1 MGEYS
6 CENEYDAKGAY
17 LCPGFIDAHV
27 HIESSMVTPNSYARV
42 VLPQGTTAVI
52 ADPHEIANVCGTEG
66 IWAMYKMS
74 NMMPLW
80 VYFMMPSCVPAT
92 PFDHAGASI
101 YADDMKQLAQKSR
114 MLGLGEVMDY
124 VSTTNGEETMLDK
137 LTHFDGRVID
147 GHAPLVSGKELN
159 AYCVAGPGTDHE
171 CSCFDEVLEKL
182 RAGMS
187 ILLRVGS
194 AANGMEE
201 LLCAIADAKLPT
213 KNMMFCTD
221 DKHIENILREGHI
234 NYIAKLAVKCGIDPI
249 DAVCMAS
256 YNAARTYGL
265 KRQGA
270 IAPGYRATMVLFD
283 NLRDFNV
290 IDVFAMGKRYT
301 DRSCDIGHIL
311 PADVLNT
318 VNMAPLTKERFSLK
332 ASVIGASENN
342 GDYTVK
348 FPVIKTVPGQLVT
361 KLVYEDVHFRDS
373 EFVPDRR
380 FDKLA
385 VIERHHA
392 TGNIGLGIVEGLCIE
407 RGAIAASVTH
417 DAHNIVVLGENNDD
431 MMLAVEA
438 LKECGGGFAVVH
450 QSIVL
455 ARLPLPIAGLMTDAP
470 IEEVLRKQR
479 ALIDAA
485 RLVGAPEGSDP
496 LILLSFLALP
506 VIPEVR
512 LTDEGLFNVT
522 NMSYIYKN

>member
-137 LTHFDGRVID
+137 LTLFDGRVID

-187 ILLRVGS
+187 ILLQ
-194 AANGMEE
+194 
-201 LLCAIADAKLPT
+201 
-213 KNMMFCTD
+213 
-221 DKHIENILREGHI
+221 H
-234 NYIAKLAVKCGIDPI
+234 
-249 DAVCMAS
+249 
-256 YNAARTYGL
+256 
-265 KRQGA
+265 
-270 IAPGYRATMVLFD
+270 
-283 NLRDFNV
+283 
-290 IDVFAMGKRYT
+290 
-301 DRSCDIGHIL
+301 
-311 PADVLNT
+311 
-318 VNMAPLTKERFSLK
+318 
-332 ASVIGASENN
+332 
-342 GDYTVK
+342 
-348 FPVIKTVPGQLVT
+348 
-361 KLVYEDVHFRDS
+361 
-373 EFVPDRR
+373 
-380 FDKLA
+380 
-385 VIERHHA
+385 
-392 TGNIGLGIVEGLCIE
+392 
-407 RGAIAASVTH
+407 
-417 DAHNIVVLGENNDD
+417 
-431 MMLAVEA
+431 
-438 LKECGGGFAVVH
+438 
-450 QSIVL
+450 
-455 ARLPLPIAGLMTDAP
+455 
-470 IEEVLRKQR
+470 
-479 ALIDAA
+479 
-485 RLVGAPEGSDP
+485 
-496 LILLSFLALP
+496 
-506 VIPEVR
+506 
-512 LTDEGLFNVT
+512 
-522 NMSYIYKN
+522 

>member
-1 MGEYS
+1 
-6 CENEYDAKGAY
+6 
-17 LCPGFIDAHV
+17 
-27 HIESSMVTPNSYARV
+27 
-42 VLPQGTTAVI
+42 
-52 ADPHEIANVCGTEG
+52 
-66 IWAMYKMS
+66 
-74 NMMPLW
+74 
-80 VYFMMPSCVPAT
+80 
-92 PFDHAGASI
+92 
-101 YADDMKQLAQKSR
+101 
-114 MLGLGEVMDY
+114 
-124 VSTTNGEETMLDK
+124 
-137 LTHFDGRVID
+137 
-147 GHAPLVSGKELN
+147 
-159 AYCVAGPGTDHE
+159 
-171 CSCFDEVLEKL
+171 
-182 RAGMS
+182 
-187 ILLRVGS
+187 
-194 AANGMEE
+194 
-201 LLCAIADAKLPT
+201 
-213 KNMMFCTD
+213 
-221 DKHIENILREGHI
+221 
-234 NYIAKLAVKCGIDPI
+234 
-249 DAVCMAS
+249 MAS

>member
-1 MGEYS
+1 M
-6 CENEYDAKGAY
+6 
-17 LCPGFIDAHV
+17 
-27 HIESSMVTPNSYARV
+27 
-42 VLPQGTTAVI
+42 
-52 ADPHEIANVCGTEG
+52 
-66 IWAMYKMS
+66 
-74 NMMPLW
+74 
-80 VYFMMPSCVPAT
+80 
-92 PFDHAGASI
+92 
-101 YADDMKQLAQKSR
+101 
-114 MLGLGEVMDY
+114 
-124 VSTTNGEETMLDK
+124 
-137 LTHFDGRVID
+137 
-147 GHAPLVSGKELN
+147 
-159 AYCVAGPGTDHE
+159 
-171 CSCFDEVLEKL
+171 
-182 RAGMS
+182 
-187 ILLRVGS
+187 
-194 AANGMEE
+194 
-201 LLCAIADAKLPT
+201 
-213 KNMMFCTD
+213 
-221 DKHIENILREGHI
+221 
-234 NYIAKLAVKCGIDPI
+234 
-249 DAVCMAS
+249 
-256 YNAARTYGL
+256 
-265 KRQGA
+265 
-270 IAPGYRATMVLFD
+270 
-283 NLRDFNV
+283 
-290 IDVFAMGKRYT
+290 
-301 DRSCDIGHIL
+301 
-311 PADVLNT
+311 
-318 VNMAPLTKERFSLK
+318 
-332 ASVIGASENN
+332 
-342 GDYTVK
+342 K

-361 KLVYEDVHFRDS
+361 KLVYEDVHFRDG